1 MKFVIITD
9 IHMGPEG
16 FFNGVLRKITKDVKQ
31 FLDKFIDEM
40 NDEVRPAFVV
50 VLGDLIEDDNPEND
64 KTNITFITKLFK
76 KLDCPVYF
84 AAGNHDLKNISEDE
98 LTSLFFQEKL
108 FYSYDNDNYH
118 FIVLFSKVVEKGN
131 ILISDEQI
139 RWLKNDLEQTSK
151 KCIIFV
157 HHGLS
162 EQNLKGNLW
171 FEDRPEYC
179 LVKNRKEIRNILEKS
194 DKVLAVF
201 NSHLHWDK
209 MDLHNSIPY
218 FTLQSLVENEN
229 DKGLPSQAFHVVSL
243 NKDKINVEI
252 RGNYPKFFTA
262 NLKK

>member
-1 MKFVIITD
+1 MKFAIITD

-16 FFNGVLRKITKDVKQ
+16 FFNGVLRKITKDAKQ
-31 FLDKFIDEM
+31 FLDEFVDEM
-40 NDEVRPAFVV
+40 NNEIKPEFVV

-64 KTNITFITKLFK
+64 KTNIKLITKLFK
-76 KLDCPVYF
+76 KLNCRVYF
-84 AAGNHDLKNISEDE
+84 VAGNHDLKNVSENE
-98 LTSLFFQEKL
+98 LASLFGQEKL
-108 FYSYDNDNYH
+108 FYSYDDNIYH
-118 FIVLFSKVVEKGN
+118 FIILFSKAVEKGN
-131 ILISDEQI
+131 ILIPDEQI
-139 RWLKNDLEQTSK
+139 KWLKNDLEQTNK

-162 EQNLKGNLW
+162 EQNLKGNPW

-179 LVKNRKEIRNILEKS
+179 LVKNREEIRNILEKS

-229 DKGLPSQAFHVVSL
+229 DKGLPSRAFHLVSL
-243 NKDKINVEI
+243 NKDKISVETM
-252 RGNYPKFFTA
+252 GNYPKLFTF